1 MSLLLSSKSDKWK
14 IRKIVSV
21 LQDELDDVSLQKSKY
36 DYDEDFGMC
45 ISLITKSHL
54 LKNVLE
60 VFTIFKTQGIT
71 ELPLEVK
78 QYILARCKIIK
89 KRLTIHTVQLRKFKA
104 YNLEENI
111 NYFNLYLRII
121 YSYTLTGQFVQPNIE
136 FRRN

>member
-60 VFTIFKTQGIT
+60 VFTIFKTCGIT
-71 ELPLEVK
+71 DLAQETK
-78 QYILARCKIIK
+78 NYILSRCKIIK
-89 KRLTIHTVQLRKFKA
+89 KRLIIHTSQLRKFKA
-104 YNLEENI
+104 HNLEENI

-121 YSYTLTGQFVQPNIE
+121 YSYTLTGKFVQPYID